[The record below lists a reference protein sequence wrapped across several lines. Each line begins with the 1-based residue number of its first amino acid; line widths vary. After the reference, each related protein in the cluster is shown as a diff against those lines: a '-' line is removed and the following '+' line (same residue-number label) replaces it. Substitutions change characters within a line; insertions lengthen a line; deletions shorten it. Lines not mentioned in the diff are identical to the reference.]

1 MGLQSCT
8 GYLSPD
14 EEEIH
19 LILIHL
25 HKLDTTYMGLQPC
38 TGYLSPDKEEIY
50 LILIYLHK
58 LDTTYMGLQPCT
70 GCLSPDKEE
79 IHLILIYLHKLYT
92 KCIDPKVCT
101 TPVFDSKWVLSTS
114 CARKASC
121 AAWDAAAWATRTRHL
136 SLYPGTRDAG

>member
-38 TGYLSPDKEEIY
+38 TGYLSPDKEEIH

-58 LDTTYMGLQPCT
+58 LDT
-70 GCLSPDKEE
+70 KR
-79 IHLILIYLHKLYT
+79 
-92 KCIDPKVCT
+92 IDPKVCT
-101 TPVFDSKWVLSTS
+101 APVFDSKWVLSTS
-114 CARKASC
+114 CARQASC
-121 AAWDAAAWATRTRHL
+121 ATWDAAPWATRTRHL
-136 SLYPGTRDAG
+136 SLSQGRR